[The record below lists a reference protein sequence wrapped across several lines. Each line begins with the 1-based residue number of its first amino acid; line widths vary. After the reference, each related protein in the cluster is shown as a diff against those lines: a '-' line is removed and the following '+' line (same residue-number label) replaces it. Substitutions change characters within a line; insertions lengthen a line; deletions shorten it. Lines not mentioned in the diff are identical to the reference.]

1 MKILSI
7 LAKIFWKKKTRVGL
21 KCFMNDCGCPHMDM
35 DGSRPVA
42 ASSRYILVDCGW
54 FWAVMVCLGCLQ
66 MVFRGFRWFS
76 EICNFSSY
84 GEIRCFKF
92 KTSRQLWEVFVAPS
106 NNDAKVPLK
115 QMSKFLGNSK
125 FKVSLKKSLGGY
137 KKFFLWKLTYIA
149 LCKFSRFW
157 LRFSSFWGNFF
168 KVLFI
173 CLIIGWQFCI
183 LGRVFFGH
191 FQKVIIFALETSGKK
206 PNFHLSK
213 NHEHAFL

>member
-1 MKILSI
+1 
-7 LAKIFWKKKTRVGL
+7 
-21 KCFMNDCGCPHMDM
+21 
-35 DGSRPVA
+35 
-42 ASSRYILVDCGW
+42 
-54 FWAVMVCLGCLQ
+54 MVCLGCLQ
-66 MVFRGFRWFS
+66 MVFGGFRWFS
-76 EICNFSSY
+76 EICNFNSY

-168 KVLFI
+168 KDLLI
-173 CLIIGWQFCI
+173 WLIIGWQVCI
-183 LGRVFFGH
+183 PGGVSDKYSIYCNLV
-191 FQKVIIFALETSGKK
+191 VIIFSKFQQPIDIFKKSLPLLWKPQGKIK
-206 PNFHLSK
+206 
-213 NHEHAFL
+213 FLFIQEPWIYFLVKSRNSQIFYISHSTNLLMKYTCTC